1 VDDNH
6 PYVRVSIEALQG
18 GAERGRHVGVDRVV
32 HVRTVEGQQA
42 DGTPALDE
50 QGPGCWRGDGTVGY
64 GHPAS
69 LAANGN
75 ETETRTGEITLAVL
89 RSTQQGDTISGRR
102 SVRFPHE
109 EYHVT
114 ERRTTTFDHHGAEL
128 PHGSHDIY
136 AEMRGTCPVAWT
148 DAHGGYWIVTGAD
161 EVGDASRDY
170 ELFTSE
176 HDTGTHL
183 GVTIPAQPKYSGMI
197 ESDPPY
203 FTVLRKAV
211 TPWFSPNA
219 AKAAAPDIR
228 RLTDWAI
235 DQIIERGA
243 GDLTLDVAT
252 PIPAMQTMMLLGL
265 PLKESEWLADLFHR
279 ETCTPPN
286 SPDRPQVH
294 ADILRLHETLHH
306 WTVERRAHPGDDF
319 LSFLATAEFDGKL
332 MPVDEVRGNAFLM
345 LAGGV
350 DTTTA
355 LLSHTFVHLQQDR
368 AARRFLIEDFSR
380 LPLACEEYLRWVT
393 PVQGMARTVTRDCEF
408 GGQPL
413 RKDDRVWISWAS
425 ANLAPELFDE
435 PEQIKLDRS
444 PNRHSAFGLGIHR
457 CLGSNLAR
465 VVWRIVVEQV
475 LRRMPDYEL
484 DLSAAE
490 RYPSIGITNG
500 WKYTPVT
507 FTPGSKVGAEL

>member
-1 VDDNH
+1 
-6 PYVRVSIEALQG
+6 
-18 GAERGRHVGVDRVV
+18 
-32 HVRTVEGQQA
+32 
-42 DGTPALDE
+42 
-50 QGPGCWRGDGTVGY
+50 
-64 GHPAS
+64 
-69 LAANGN
+69 
-75 ETETRTGEITLAVL
+75 
-89 RSTQQGDTISGRR
+89 
-102 SVRFPHE
+102 
-109 EYHVT
+109 VT

-128 PHGSHDIY
+128 PHRSHDVY
-136 AEMRGTCPVAWT
+136 AEMRRTCPVAWT
-148 DAHGGYWIVTGAD
+148 DAHGGYWVVTGAD

-243 GDLTLDVAT
+243 GDLTLDIAT

-279 ETCTPPN
+279 ETCTPPD
-286 SPDRPQVH
+286 SPDRPGVH

-408 GGQPL
+408 SGQPL